1 MEPHT
6 RNGRVLIAVATGL
19 FALLLSVPRLAPLLL
34 AASGAY
40 ILYLAFKIATAPPLS
55 KPDRRTAA
63 PSFAAGFLLAIANPK
78 AYVAIAAVFASA
90 DLPMGPPAVGAM
102 LKTAVL
108 ALMIVAIHLAWLL
121 AGSSFS
127 RIFHHPVSSRIAN
140 ILFAVTLVAATAFAF
155 IG

>member
-1 MEPHT
+1 LRP
-6 RNGRVLIAVATGL
+6 
-19 FALLLSVPRLAPLLL
+19 
-34 AASGAY
+34 
-40 ILYLAFKIATAPPLS
+40 PPLS

-90 DLPMGPPAVGAM
+90 DLPMGSPAAGAM

-108 ALMIVAIHLAWLL
+108 ALMILAIHFAWLL
-121 AGSSFS
+121 AGSFFS
-127 RIFHHPVSSRIAN
+127 RIFHDPVSSRIAN
-140 ILFAVTLVAATAFAF
+140 ILFAVTLVAATAAAF